1 MLHVPR
7 ELAYTLS
14 YECNT
19 HSRERDLWNH
29 SKFGSHA
36 IYTIN
41 FFLKIS
47 TEKLL
52 FSAAEVCVQYLT
64 LEINIILEVFEE
76 KKCTSF
82 FTDYL
87 ML

>member
-41 FFLKIS
+41 FFFLK
-47 TEKLL
+47 LAQRNY
-52 FSAAEVCVQYLT
+52 FSVQQKSVSS
-64 LEINIILEVFEE
+64 I
-76 KKCTSF
+76 
-82 FTDYL
+82 
-87 ML
+87 

>member
-41 FFLKIS
+41 FFFL
-47 TEKLL
+47 
-52 FSAAEVCVQYLT
+52 
-64 LEINIILEVFEE
+64 N
-76 KKCTSF
+76 
-82 FTDYL
+82 
-87 ML
+87 

>member
-1 MLHVPR
+1 MLHIPR

-41 FFLKIS
+41 FFF
-47 TEKLL
+47 KLAQRNY
-52 FSAAEVCVQYLT
+52 FSVQQKSVSS
-64 LEINIILEVFEE
+64 I
-76 KKCTSF
+76 
-82 FTDYL
+82 
-87 ML
+87 

>member
-1 MLHVPR
+1 MSVTLIPVSVIC
-7 ELAYTLS
+7 EITASLAAMQFTQLTS
-14 YECNT
+14 
-19 HSRERDLWNH
+19 
-29 SKFGSHA
+29 
-36 IYTIN
+36 
-41 FFLKIS
+41 FFLIS

-87 ML
+87 VL

>member
-1 MLHVPR
+1 MSVTLIPVSVIC
-7 ELAYTLS
+7 EITASLAAMQFTQLTS
-14 YECNT
+14 
-19 HSRERDLWNH
+19 
-29 SKFGSHA
+29 
-36 IYTIN
+36 
-41 FFLKIS
+41 FFLIS

-64 LEINIILEVFEE
+64 LEKNIILEVFEE

-87 ML
+87 VL